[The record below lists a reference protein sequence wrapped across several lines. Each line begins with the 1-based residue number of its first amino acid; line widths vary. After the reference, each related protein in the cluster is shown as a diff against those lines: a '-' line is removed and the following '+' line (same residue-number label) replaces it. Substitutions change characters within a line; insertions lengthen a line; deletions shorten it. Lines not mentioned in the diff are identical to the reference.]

1 LPHLRIDQLR
11 ARTDDGWLLEVT
23 RTQSTE
29 HRQSHLPPLLL
40 VPGYGMNGFIFGF
53 HPRGTSMTRSLAE
66 QGHEVWTVNLRGQRG
81 SRALETGALPA
92 SLESYALS
100 DLPAAI
106 ATVCEATH
114 QSDRRVVLVGCSL
127 GGALSYAYLV
137 HTPNAP
143 VAGMI
148 AMGSPLRWDDVHP
161 AVRFVFGSPRLA
173 SMVRVRGTETMARA
187 VLPIALRLPQLLR
200 PYVNATHVDLSTA
213 THMVRT
219 VEDPEPAVNADLA
232 RWITAR
238 DLIVRGVNV
247 RAALRRVTIPLL
259 VVVSNRDGIVP
270 ERASLSVLDAWGGT
284 DVELLRVGDPR
295 TWWAHADLFV
305 ADGAP
310 EHVFAPIA
318 AWLSARF

>member
-1 LPHLRIDQLR
+1 MAHLRIDHH
-11 ARTDDGWLLEVT
+11 RTRTHDGWLLELT
-23 RTQSTE
+23 RTHSTQ
-29 HRQSHLPPLLL
+29 HRRPSMPPLLI

-66 QGHEVWTVNLRGQRG
+66 RGHEVWTVNLRAQRG
-81 SRALETGALPA
+81 STALDPSAEPA
-92 SLESYALS
+92 SLAAYALS

-127 GGALSYAYLV
+127 GGALVYAYLA
-137 HTPNAP
+137 HTPSAP
-143 VAGMI
+143 VAAVI
-148 AMGSPLRWDDVHP
+148 AMGAPLRWDDVHP
-161 AVRFVFGSPRLA
+161 AVRFAFGSPRLV
-173 SMVRVRGTETMARA
+173 SWVRVRGTESLARA
-187 VLPIALRLPQLLR
+187 ALPIAQLMPKLLS
-200 PYVNATHVDLSTA
+200 PYVNATHVDLSTG

-219 VEDPEPAVNADLA
+219 VEDPQPAVNADLA
-232 RWITAR
+232 RWIAAR
-238 DLIVRGVNV
+238 DLVVRGINV
-247 RAALRRVTIPLL
+247 RAALRRVSLPLL

-270 ERASLSVLDAWGGT
+270 ERASLSVVDAWGGT
-284 DVELLRVGDPR
+284 DVEVLRVGDPR

-318 AWLSARF
+318 TWLAAHF